1 MWRKKTLK
9 MSTITHVLTARTLK
23 KHADNLRRLSGTKP
37 HSIEKHGVARHRK
50 AVNVARI
57 TRLRGVYMVIIQ

>member
-1 MWRKKTLK
+1 MRGGEKKLK
-9 MSTITHVLTARTLK
+9 MSTTTHVLIGRTLK

-37 HSIEKHGVARHRK
+37 HSIEKHGVVRHRK

-57 TRLRGVYMVIIQ
+57 TSVYMVIIQ